1 LEFTRSHNQQ
11 EAANAIDSIST
22 GHDGEITNPLDA
34 MEKMLYYES
43 TYDIDGLKAALDD
56 IAGVI
61 HANSTM
67 LTFTNTKIEH
77 VYDKIQERVQD
88 VLSCN
93 KFHDKLWAE
102 YYYNTYNV
110 KENENSPEFDTNVNG
125 FLVGFDMISA
135 KNWTM
140 GVMGGYGTSE
150 LKEKKDKTTM
160 NDINL
165 GFYGGY
171 ENNKWLLKGMLLGG
185 YEQYETD
192 RTIGFMDEER
202 IANSEYKGYSAALDL
217 EAGYKISLNK
227 EDSQSKHKV
236 YLKPFIGITGSY
248 INNEGFE
255 EKGADSLNLKVE
267 GYDTITA
274 QARAGLG
281 INGKIKR
288 FGWYA
293 KAGVRQYLTEDYNEI
308 ESSLLDYQDLTKM
321 NIRSAELDKFSYGG
335 GLGADF
341 AISDA
346 WTIFANGLASFADK
360 SNNYYGN
367 IGLMYKFGCPN
378 NKSKKEEVLR
388 QYLRDVQGELKQ
400 KDEEISQLRKD
411 ANGEMQNK
419 EDELK
424 NKEKELK
431 DKEKEI
437 QNKEKEI
444 QDKEKELNEMKEKE
458 KELQKN
464 IKLKNKPTFIFGTD
478 KLDKKGKE
486 SLKEVAK
493 ELESYPDADVL
504 IEGHT
509 DSVGS
514 DSVNQKISEKRAA
527 AIART
532 LNVEYGAKNNIS
544 VIGKGEKEPIASNAT
559 EAGRAQNRRVE
570 IILTTAE

>member
-1 LEFTRSHNQQ
+1 
-11 EAANAIDSIST
+11 
-22 GHDGEITNPLDA
+22 
-34 MEKMLYYES
+34 M
-43 TYDIDGLKAALDD
+43 
-56 IAGVI
+56 
-61 HANSTM
+61 
-67 LTFTNTKIEH
+67 
-77 VYDKIQERVQD
+77 
-88 VLSCN
+88 
-93 KFHDKLWAE
+93 
-102 YYYNTYNV
+102 
-110 KENENSPEFDTNVNG
+110 
-125 FLVGFDMISA
+125 
-135 KNWTM
+135 
-140 GVMGGYGTSE
+140 
-150 LKEKKDKTTM
+150 
-160 NDINL
+160 
-165 GFYGGY
+165 
-171 ENNKWLLKGMLLGG
+171 
-185 YEQYETD
+185 
-192 RTIGFMDEER
+192 
-202 IANSEYKGYSAALDL
+202 
-217 EAGYKISLNK
+217 
-227 EDSQSKHKV
+227 
-236 YLKPFIGITGSY
+236 
-248 INNEGFE
+248 
-255 EKGADSLNLKVE
+255 
-267 GYDTITA
+267 
-274 QARAGLG
+274 
-281 INGKIKR
+281 
-288 FGWYA
+288 
-293 KAGVRQYLTEDYNEI
+293 
-308 ESSLLDYQDLTKM
+308 
-321 NIRSAELDKFSYGG
+321 
-335 GLGADF
+335 GADF

-458 KELQKN
+458 KELQKRIDEYEAKVVSEQEAQKMKEKTIKN